1 MIAERRKDP
10 RDRGDLL
17 SMLLSAVDSEEG
29 TVGMTDK
36 QVRDECLTVMLAGH
50 ETSANALS
58 FALWELARN
67 PGVQERLYQ
76 ECRTVLGERLP
87 SAEDYGQLGYAA
99 QVFAETI
106 RVYAPVWVTART
118 AAEE

>member
-1 MIAERRKDP
+1 
-10 RDRGDLL
+10 
-17 SMLLSAVDSEEG
+17 
-29 TVGMTDK
+29 
-36 QVRDECLTVMLAGH
+36 VRDECLTVMLAGH

-87 SAEDYGQLGYAA
+87 SAEDYGQLGTPRRYLRRR
-99 QVFAETI
+99 FGFTP
-106 RVYAPVWVTART
+106 RCG
-118 AAEE
+118 